1 MRKIAVLVITLS
13 AFLLGGAITHV
24 HAQEFDVK
32 IDREY
37 TVNPDASMHVKE
49 THTITNNSSNL
60 LISKSNQESFQIA
73 VIGDDKKKLTD
84 SVATAVVKADGNTQ
98 TYTSD
103 VQDKFSELKVNY
115 PKELRRNQTL
125 TFILEYTN
133 FGLLQNVGA
142 LYDIYAPGFVKDF
155 QFVKGNT
162 KVSYTTVFRISDQLS
177 AENFVIPTPAS
188 KETSNGFSIY
198 SFSQESLLGKTIWIQ
213 RGRTQFYQ
221 FKIVQHAQATDDHDT
236 GYLNEYRVILP
247 KDVDEGEVT
256 QTVYF
261 TKISPEPFQVVNDSE
276 GNLIGYFK
284 VPTHTDV
291 DITVEGF
298 ASVSKKDLQ
307 VGESNSGNLNGY
319 DAQLVAGYTK
329 AAQFWEVDAP
339 QIQTLAKQLEEG
351 NQNVF
356 DIVAK
361 TYQHVVDTINYSEV
375 KRFGLNERQGA
386 LKTLENGSG
395 VCMEYS
401 DLFLTLSRAQG
412 IPARAAFGYGYD
424 SRLPVNGA
432 EAHQWVQ
439 VFMPGLGK
447 WVSVDVTWGESG
459 PALIGGDLNHFY
471 THTASTDPNTP
482 PMVERISYGSN
493 VDLPAPQFQFTAEG
507 KLADITQAMTGD
519 QLLKKY
525 PKSTTITIQD
535 QLNSFGND
543 LRYLIDQASSKDK
556 GQVVTTCG
564 VALSIIAIVFLGI
577 YSLLSARKNKKH
589 NTASGPAAP
598 L

>member
-1 MRKIAVLVITLS
+1 MRKFAAAIIVIPV
-13 AFLLGGAITHV
+13 FLLVGMLGRV

-49 THTITNNSSNL
+49 THTITNNSTNL
-60 LISKSNQESFQIA
+60 LISKSNQETFQVA

-84 SVATAVVKADGNTQ
+84 SVATAVIKVDGNTQ
-98 TYTSD
+98 TYSTD
-103 VQDKFSELKVNY
+103 IQDKFAELKVNY
-115 PKELRRNQTL
+115 PKELRRNQSL
-125 TFILEYTN
+125 TFILDYTN

-162 KVSYTTVFRISDQLS
+162 KVSYTTVFRISDQLP
-177 AENFVIPTPAS
+177 AENFVIPAPTS
-188 KETSNGFSIY
+188 KETSNGFSVY

-221 FKIVQHAQATDDHDT
+221 FKITQHAQSTDDHDT

-256 QTVYF
+256 QKVYF
-261 TKISPEPFQVVNDSE
+261 TKISPEPFQVVTDSE
-276 GNLIGYFK
+276 DNLIGYFK
-284 VPTHTDV
+284 VPTHQDV

-298 ASVSKKDLQ
+298 ASVAKKDVQ
-307 VGESNSGNLNGY
+307 VGESNSGNLNTY

-329 AAQFWEVDAP
+329 SAQYWEVDAP
-339 QIQTLAKQLEEG
+339 QIQTLAKQLEDG
-351 NQNVF
+351 TQNVF

-361 TYQHVVDTINYSEV
+361 TYQHVVDTIDYSEV

-471 THTASTDPNTP
+471 THTASTDPNNP
-482 PMVERISYGSN
+482 AMVERISYGNN
-493 VDLPAPQFQFTAEG
+493 VDLPAPQFQFTAQG
-507 KLADITQAMTGD
+507 QLADISSAMTGE

-525 PKSTTITIQD
+525 PKVTTLSIGD

-556 GQVVTTCG
+556 GQVITTCG
-564 VALSIIAIVFLGI
+564 VALTIIAVVFLGV
-577 YSLLSARKNKKH
+577 YSLLSRRHKKT
-589 NTASGPAAP
+589 NASSSPP
-598 L
+598 LPS